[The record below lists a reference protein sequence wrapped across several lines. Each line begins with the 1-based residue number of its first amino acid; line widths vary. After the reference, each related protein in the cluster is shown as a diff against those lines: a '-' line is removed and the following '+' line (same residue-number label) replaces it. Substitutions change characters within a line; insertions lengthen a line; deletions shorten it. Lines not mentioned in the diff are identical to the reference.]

1 MPLSAAGLFS
11 SPLPRMT
18 LPLRTAPALLLPLL
32 LSACALSRPPASV
45 AAPAPLAWHAP
56 LPHGGTV
63 EGLERWW
70 ERLDDPLL
78 VELIAAAQQASP
90 TLAQARSRLLQAR
103 ATAATARAAQ
113 LPAADAN
120 ASAQRGVN
128 VSLGGVVSALQGGVQ
143 ASWDADLFGA
153 RAATREAADARLAG
167 ARASWHEARVA
178 VAADVANQLDALRN
192 CRRLLAV
199 ARSDAASRAETA
211 RLAGLAAGAGFQAPA
226 DAALARASAADAD
239 ARATQQRAACEVG
252 RKGLVALTAL
262 DETVLEQ
269 KVAEAQ
275 VSSRPPAIFSIASLP
290 AQVLEQRPD
299 VYNAAREVA
308 AASAEVASADA
319 QRYPQLSLQGTVGRA
334 RYQYEGQTLDFSNW
348 TVGPVALSLPLF
360 DGGRRRASV
369 AAAQARYEEAAAVY
383 RGKARQAVREVEEA
397 LVNLQSAAERTA
409 SAEAAAEGYRQS
421 FEAMQARYRSGLASL
436 LELEDSRRTALA
448 SETARVNLERERMAA
463 WVALYRAA
471 GGGWDPDRPA
481 PGDAVSAAPAAS
493 TDSATR

>member
-1 MPLSAAGLFS
+1 
-11 SPLPRMT
+11 MT
-18 LPLRTAPALLLPLL
+18 LFRRTAPALLLPLL
-32 LSACALSRPPASV
+32 LSACALSRPPATV
-45 AAPAPLAWHAP
+45 AAPAPAAWHAP

-70 ERLDDPLL
+70 QRLDDPLL
-78 VELIAAAQQASP
+78 VELIAAAQEASP

-103 ATAATARAAQ
+103 ATTATARAAQ
-113 LPAADAN
+113 LPTADAS

-128 VSLGGVVSALQGGVQ
+128 VSLGGIATTLQGGVQ

-153 RAATREAADARLAG
+153 LAANRDAADARLAG

-178 VAADVANQLDALRN
+178 VAADVANQLDTLRN

-211 RLAGLAAGAGFQAPA
+211 RLAGLAADAGFQAPA

-239 ARATQQRAACEVG
+239 ARSTQQRAACDVSL
-252 RKGLVALTAL
+252 KGLVALTAL

-269 KVAEAQ
+269 KVASAQ
-275 VSSRPPAIFSIASLP
+275 AAPGLLALFSIATLP

-299 VYNAAREVA
+299 VYNAARELA

-334 RYQYEGQTLDFSNW
+334 RSESQGQTLSFNSW
-348 TVGPVALSLPLF
+348 TVGPVSVALPLF
-360 DGGRRRASV
+360 DGGRRRAAV
-369 AAAQARYEEAAAVY
+369 DAAQARYDEAAAVY

-397 LVNLQSAAERTA
+397 LVNLQAAADRTA
-409 SAEAAAEGYRQS
+409 SAEAAADGYRLS

-471 GGGWDPDRPA
+471 GGGWDASQPA
-481 PGDAVSAAPAAS
+481 PGDAVSAAPATTTS
-493 TDSATR
+493 R

>member
-1 MPLSAAGLFS
+1 
-11 SPLPRMT
+11 MT
-18 LPLRTAPALLLPLL
+18 LPRRTAPALLLPLLPLL
-32 LSACALSRPPASV
+32 LSACALSRPPATV
-45 AAPAPLAWHAP
+45 AAAAPVAWHAP

-78 VELIAAAQQASP
+78 AELIAAAQEASP

-103 ATAATARAAQ
+103 ATATTARAAQ
-113 LPAADAN
+113 LPTADAN

-128 VSLGGVVSALQGGVQ
+128 VSLGGMVTALQGGVQ

-178 VAADVANQLDALRN
+178 VAADVANQLDTLRN

-199 ARSDAASRAETA
+199 ARSDAGSRAETA
-211 RLAGLAAGAGFQAPA
+211 RLAGLAASAGFQAPA

-239 ARATQQRAACEVG
+239 ARTTQQRAACEVNL
-252 RKGLVALTAL
+252 KGLVALTAL

-269 KVAEAQ
+269 KVAEAKVGQ
-275 VSSRPPAIFSIASLP
+275 RPSALFSIASMP

-308 AASAEVASADA
+308 AASAEVANADA

-334 RYQYEGQTLDFSNW
+334 RYQFEGQTLDFSNW
-348 TVGPVALSLPLF
+348 TIGPVAVALPLF
-360 DGGRRRASV
+360 DGGRRRAGV
-369 AAAQARYEEAAAVY
+369 EAARARYEEAAAVY

-397 LVNLQSAAERTA
+397 LVNLQAAADRTA
-409 SAEAAAEGYRQS
+409 SAETAAEGYRQS

-471 GGGWDPDRPA
+471 GGGWDPARPA
-481 PGDAVSAAPAAS
+481 PGDAVSAAS